1 MPIHHSIL
9 ENGYLFSGKGSFVP
23 AHLLGPYLVEYVD
36 CVEFHRKYYLLL
48 KSLRLYYC
56 MISWKTKCST
66 MQKSGTLME
75 TGKMAE
81 IRRSSNEGNCIVC
94 QIVLFDMMPA
104 RLQWPIY
111 YFNIDVPPNDWN
123 SYRLF
128 AWFYLFCASMLFG
141 VWTFKACGDTWFGY
155 DFSWEYFGYYVIY
168 RLDLKSTFKLFDLCK
183 MPKPFKSTSCFHLAK
198 RKRKRNC
205 DLNQIII
212 VTPRP
217 IRISFEV

>member
-48 KSLRLYYC
+48 KSLRPYYC

-66 MQKSGTLME
+66 MQKSGTLMKM
-75 TGKMAE
+75 GKMAE

-123 SYRLF
+123 SYLLF
-128 AWFYLFCASMLFG
+128 TWFYLFCASMLFG
-141 VWTFKACGDTWFGY
+141 VWTFQACGDTWFGY
-155 DFSWEYFGYYVIY
+155 DFSWEFWVLCHLSIEFEIHVQTIWLVQNAKTIRINVIFSFGEE
-168 RLDLKSTFKLFDLCK
+168 KAKEKLR
-183 MPKPFKSTSCFHLAK
+183 FKSNNYRYTASH
-198 RKRKRNC
+198 
-205 DLNQIII
+205 
-212 VTPRP
+212 
-217 IRISFEV
+217 